1 MRALRPRLGL
11 DTEVLMEKT
20 GTTTSPEQSTKKLTI
35 EDVRRTRGGLRV
47 ATHVNAGVTLHYN
60 KIKW

>member
-1 MRALRPRLGL
+1 
-11 DTEVLMEKT
+11 MEKT
-20 GTTTSPEQSTKKLTI
+20 DTTTSSEQASRKLTV

-47 ATHVNAGVTLHYN
+47 GTHVNAGVTLHYN

>member
-1 MRALRPRLGL
+1 M
-11 DTEVLMEKT
+11 DQTS
-20 GTTTSPEQSTKKLTI
+20 TTPSPEQASKKLTV